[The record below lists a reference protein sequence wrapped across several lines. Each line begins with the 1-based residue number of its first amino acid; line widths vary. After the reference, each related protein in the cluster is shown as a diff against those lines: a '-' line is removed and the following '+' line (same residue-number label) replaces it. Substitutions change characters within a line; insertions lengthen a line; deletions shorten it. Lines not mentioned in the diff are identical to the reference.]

1 MLFLHTTNFYLQLM
15 RIFKNTDI
23 KLFINEKFDIIIKDK
38 NNKHYIYPT
47 ILETKKTLIV
57 PKHLKTINSFLNK
70 QIKMLSGKN
79 VDIFLS
85 LVNLNLTPFIW
96 NLMKDANID
105 LYLSKGH
112 IFVRNNDKYIILNSK
127 NINQYTILKLYKA
140 QGKTHVHSIYEES
153 LQELHNFIRQKI
165 SNSIGHNQFVN
176 SQIKNYELTE
186 KNLELEFTN
195 KQYNFPKIL
204 FLYEKLIRMKENYL
218 NENHF
223 LVPEEE
229 IEKQYQILQKIRE
242 LINQ

>member
-1 MLFLHTTNFYLQLM
+1 M

-38 NNKHYIYPT
+38 NDKHYIYPT
-47 ILETKKTLIV
+47 ILEAKKTLIV
-57 PKHLKTINSFLNK
+57 PKHLKTINSFLDK

-85 LVNLNLTPFIW
+85 LVNLDLTPFIW
-96 NLMKDANID
+96 NLMKDANVD

-112 IFVRNNDKYIILNSK
+112 IFVKNNDKYIILNSK
-127 NINQYTILKLYKA
+127 NIDQYTMLKLYKA
-140 QGKTHVHSIYEES
+140 QDKTHVRSIYEES
-153 LQELHNFIRQKI
+153 LQELYNFIRQKI

-176 SQIKNYELTE
+176 NQIKNYELTE
-186 KNLELEFTN
+186 ENLEFEFTN
-195 KQYNFPKIL
+195 KQYNFPQIL

-242 LINQ
+242 LIK